1 MTEVELEAL
10 RDSLVSLNA
19 ELDTLNSRV
28 TVLENLAVPKGEYFN
43 QLKASFEGSP
53 ECCEC
58 SDNTAECVGGTP
70 TVSIYGDSDGL
81 PHNNLSFVI
90 NGVAVPTLP
99 TEIERTI
106 TVFAGINV
114 DGRFYDRIVTYTNI
128 GTTKISFEIT
138 PISAFEVLVIAD
150 GNTNETAIL
159 SVDSRTLTACLAI
172 Q

>member
-1 MTEVELEAL
+1 MTETELEAL
-10 RDSLVSLNA
+10 RDSLVSLNT
-19 ELDTLNSRV
+19 ELDVLDSRV
-28 TVLENLAVPKGEYFN
+28 TALENLAVPKGDYFN

-58 SDNTAECVGGTP
+58 SGTAECVGGTP

-90 NGVAVPTLP
+90 NGVAVATLP
-99 TEIERTI
+99 AEIERTI
-106 TVFAGINV
+106 TTFAGV
-114 DGRFYDRIVTYTNI
+114 DIGGRFYDRIVTYTNI
-128 GTTKISFEIT
+128 GTTKINFEIT
-138 PISAFEVLVIAD
+138 PIPAFEVLVIAD
-150 GNTNETAIL
+150 TNTNETAIL

>member
-58 SDNTAECVGGTP
+58 SDTTECAGGTP
-70 TVSIYGDSDGL
+70 SVSIYGDSDGS
-81 PHNNLSFVI
+81 PHNSLAFVI
-90 NGVAVPTLP
+90 NGVAASTLP

-106 TVFAGINV
+106 TIFAGV
-114 DGRFYDRIVTYTNI
+114 DIGGRFYDRIVTYTNI

-138 PISAFEVLVIAD
+138 PIPLYEVLVIAD
-150 GNTNETAIL
+150 SNTNETAVL